1 MATCFVIQPFDKG
14 KFDKRYRDCFEPAIL
29 RANLE
34 PYRVDGDLGADVLIS
49 SIEDGIRNASACLAD
64 ITMDN
69 ANVWYELGYA
79 LALGKPVVMVCSE
92 DRQRFPFDIQHRQVI
107 VYKTDS
113 TSDFEKLGVRITET
127 IKARLSKSE
136 MLKQAAES
144 ELISDV
150 SGMSHGELV
159 LMAAIA
165 SEAETPIALAG
176 LRAVRQATER
186 QGLTALGS
194 QLAIRKLTSR
204 SFVDFEQIHG
214 DFEPYDGIRLT
225 DKAWVWIEAND
236 SLFVTSRP
244 ASVRKTNSRVQ
255 SPPDDFID
263 SDIPF

>member
-1 MATCFVIQPFDKG
+1 MATCFVIQPFDKA

-29 RANLE
+29 RAGLE
-34 PYRVDGDLGADVLIS
+34 PYRVDGDPSADVLIS

-79 LALGKPVVMVCSE
+79 LALGKPVVMVCAE
-92 DRQRFPFDIQHRQVI
+92 DRQKFPFDIQHRQVL

-113 TSDFEKLGVRITET
+113 TSDFDDLGVRISET
-127 IKARLSKSE
+127 LKARLSKSE

-144 ELISDV
+144 ELVSDV

-165 SEAETPIALAG
+165 SEAETPLALAG

-186 QGLTALGS
+186 QGVTALGS
-194 QLAIRKLTSR
+194 QLAIRKLTGR
-204 SFVDFEQIHG
+204 SFVAFDKIHG
-214 DFEPYDGIRLT
+214 EYDPYDGIQLT
-225 DKAWVWIEAND
+225 DKAWTWIEAND

-244 ASVRKTNSRVQ
+244 AAQNKQ
-255 SPPDDFID
+255 SLRIQPVPDDFID
-263 SDIPF
+263 SDVPF